1 MIDLMNKTSVSVELE
16 AIAGQLKKVGDASSA
31 DRVHQLAL
39 AVKDGMYAD
48 AWASTDVH
56 QMIDAEAIVAQ
67 YKRRHITD
75 LWIAWIEWIRNA
87 LIFAPLIVTWFFI
100 SRAVDAYSRLIS
112 DQPDQIREPF
122 LFLWQQGFGQRLAWW
137 QTLYWM
143 ATIDFVILFAVLA
156 LTVLVYSLSNGLKRR
171 REEEADK
178 LGGRLAHAL
187 AGATICLTA
196 RKGKQPTN
204 VMDGLK
210 ELIEKLERRTA
221 GLMTRIEALHTLQ
234 DSELKTSVTF
244 RTDLKSMFTELKTE
258 FVGLRGANTTLA
270 TNISSVNISMNNV
283 VVNLN
288 ALLTRADESLRL
300 LRQEI
305 NEQAKVLTE
314 QQSWGANLKQS
325 IQKLEKAAVT
335 GETMA
340 NDQGKVTKQLEAI
353 IKEIANQQSIFLT
366 ATTKQQAAQQQLES
380 DVRALMINVQT
391 IVKELRQCA
400 VDLRGY
406 THDMNELVRRAAAIV

>member
-1 MIDLMNKTSVSVELE
+1 MVDLMNKTSVSVELE
-16 AIAGQLKKVGDASSA
+16 AIARQLKIAGDSSSA

-48 AWASTDVH
+48 VWAATDIH
-56 QMIDAEAIVAQ
+56 QMIDVEAIVAQ
-67 YKRRHITD
+67 YKIRHITD
-75 LWIAWIEWIRNA
+75 RTIAWLEWLRNA
-87 LIFAPLIVTWFFI
+87 LIFAPLIVTWFYI

-122 LFLWQQGFGQRLAWW
+122 LFLWQQGFGNRIAWW

-143 ATIDFVILFAVLA
+143 ATLDFLILLIVLV
-156 LTVLVYSLSNGLKRR
+156 LTVLVFSLSNGLKMK
-171 REEEADK
+171 REEEADT

-187 AGATICLTA
+187 AGATLCLTT
-196 RKGKQPTN
+196 RKWKQPTN

-210 ELIEKLERRTA
+210 ELIVNFEVRTTE
-221 GLMTRIEALHTLQ
+221 LMTRIQELHKLQ
-234 DSELKTSVTF
+234 DSELETSVVF
-244 RTDLKSMFTELKTE
+244 RADMKSMFSELGKE
-258 FVGLRGANTTLA
+258 FVALRRANTTLA
-270 TNISSVNISMNNV
+270 TNMSGVSTSMNNLV
-283 VVNLN
+283 ANVN

-300 LRQEI
+300 IRQEI

-325 IQKLEKAAVT
+325 LEKLEKAAVA

-340 NDQGKVTKQLEAI
+340 NGQGKITKELEAI

-366 ATTKQQAAQQQLES
+366 ATTKQQASQQQLES

-391 IVKELRQCA
+391 IVKDLRQCA
-400 VDLRGY
+400 IDLRGY